1 MKEEIK
7 AEDMIERLGLEEKPK
22 LTLYVIMQRI
32 WRILLIVGFLGIVS
46 EFVFLLFSSMIYG
59 DEEQGLYAFIWLGL
73 SIMALSLSIIIAGIV
88 YSRPYVKKIRD
99 WVYFV

>member
-7 AEDMIERLGLEEKPK
+7 AEDMIKRLPYPEKPK

-32 WRILLIVGFLGIVS
+32 WRILFIVGFLGLVS
-46 EFVFLLFSSMIYG
+46 ELVFLVFSLMIYG

-73 SIMALSLSIIIAGIV
+73 SITALSLSIIIAGIV